1 MDPVQKFF
9 NELRRRNVFRAGIIY
24 LVLVWLILKVA
35 QVLPPVFDIPIW
47 LLRLAIVF
55 LVVGFPI
62 VLVLAWLLEMSPTGL
77 KRTRETAAGESV
89 IRPAGRKLDLI
100 IIGILVAILSVSLYA
115 NIQRDSGPEELPEP
129 VSILIADFANDTANE
144 NLSGALEDTL
154 GVGLE
159 LARFVE
165 TYPRAEAHE
174 IIAQDIDANANTTER
189 LDVEAASL
197 VALRQEIDI
206 VLSGDVSQSE
216 GRYTI
221 TVAGTNPGN
230 QRTLFEVV
238 GVADRDADLLSTII
252 LLTEKIRA
260 ELGDAEVTGNAND
273 RGSFVA
279 ANLAAAAD
287 YVRAQELAF
296 DDRHDEAVEYF
307 SNAIRL
313 DSGFTRAYVG
323 RALAQ
328 QYLGRSKLASEDWR
342 FAMARLDDLTE
353 RGRLKT
359 LGAYYAT
366 VTLDWEKAL
375 ETYERLVARFPAD
388 SAGQNNLAV
397 AAFYNL
403 DFDRAQ
409 SAGRNVVDRY
419 PGRRGL
425 KSNLALYTMYAG
437 DFAEAN
443 RLAQELIL
451 QDSQNEMGWLVATLS
466 ELMAGNFA
474 EANGN
479 YLHMKEMDFYGRSY
493 ALEGLADLAIFQR
506 NHAAAI
512 EILEE
517 GIALDRSFEMNE
529 FAAIK
534 YIMLAESHMESGNP
548 EAAIGAI
555 KEGLAIGTGDA
566 PIVGAAMLLAE
577 LGEYDMAE
585 AIAAQLS
592 DELSDMR
599 RAYANTIR
607 ATIASKQNRTARA
620 VELSKMAT
628 NTADLWLAR
637 FVLGKVY
644 LDAGYLVEAYNEFQI
659 CEDRSGEAVA
669 VFLDDRPS
677 FRMMRH
683 LDSAVQQT
691 GELLR
696 QTQD

>member
-1 MDPVQKFF
+1 
-9 NELRRRNVFRAGIIY
+9 
-24 LVLVWLILKVA
+24 
-35 QVLPPVFDIPIW
+35 
-47 LLRLAIVF
+47 
-55 LVVGFPI
+55 
-62 VLVLAWLLEMSPTGL
+62 MSPTGL

-89 IRPAGRKLDLI
+89 TRPVGRKLDLI

-115 NIQRDSGPEELPEP
+115 NLQRDSGPEELPEP
-129 VSILIADFANDTANE
+129 VSILIADFANDSGNK

-165 TYPRAEAHE
+165 TYPRAEARK
-174 IIAQDIDANANTTER
+174 IAQDIGANVDTTER

-216 GRYTI
+216 GRFTI

-238 GVADRDADLLSTII
+238 GSADRDADLLSTV
-252 LLTEKIRA
+252 LFLTEKIRV
-260 ELGDAEVTGNAND
+260 ELGDAEVTDNAND

-279 ANLAAAAD
+279 ENLAAAAE

-296 DDRHDEAVEYF
+296 DGRHDEAVEYF

-328 QYLGRSKLASEDWR
+328 QYLGRSKLASEDWQ

-359 LGAYYAT
+359 LGNYYAT

-375 ETYERLVARFPAD
+375 ETYERLVSRFPAD

-419 PGRRGL
+419 PGRSGL

-451 QDSQNEMGWLVATLS
+451 QDSQNVKGWLVATLS

-474 EANGN
+474 EANGK

-493 ALEGLADLAIFQR
+493 ALEGLADLQIFQR

-555 KEGLAIGTGDA
+555 KQGLAIGTGDA
-566 PIVGAAMLLAE
+566 SIVGAAMLLVE

-585 AIAAQLS
+585 AIASQLS

-607 ATIASKQNRTARA
+607 ATIASKQNLTARA
-620 VELSKMAT
+620 VELSKLAT

-659 CEDRSGEAVA
+659 CRDRSGEAVA

-691 GELLR
+691 GESLR